1 MAATRDAISTGRR
14 LLVSIFEDERHI
26 LEATRAARGRG
37 LRIVDVY
44 APYAVHGMDRA
55 MGLPASRLPWVCFLL
70 GLAGAGFKVWFEYW
84 TTASDWPVNVGG
96 KPWDSLPAF
105 VPITFEVMVL
115 FAGLSTV
122 FAFFLVSRLRP
133 GRRPRLIDPRITDDR
148 FALVIEQT
156 DASFEPAEVGRM
168 LQRIGAVEVTEMVEA
183 TR

>member
-1 MAATRDAISTGRR
+1 MTRR
-14 LLVSIFEDERHI
+14 LLVGVFEREEDI

-37 LRIVDVY
+37 LRILDVY

-55 MGLPASRLPWVCFLL
+55 MGLASSRLPWVCFLL
-70 GLAGAGFKVWFEYW
+70 GLFGAGFKVWFEYW

-96 KPWDSLPAF
+96 KPWNSLPAF

-122 FAFFLVSRLRP
+122 MAFFLVSRLRP

-148 FALVIEQT
+148 FALVIEQC
-156 DASFEPAEVGRM
+156 DAAFDPREVGRM
-168 LQRIGAVEVTEMVEA
+168 MERFHAVEVREVVGA
-183 TR
+183 K